1 MNGISIIIATFLNIH
16 CHADDEE
23 IVMNIN
29 SGVKKIMIKS
39 GVVAVIIAGF
49 FLTGC
54 VPKKAPS
61 LVTSSREAVEPPTNP
76 EGEVDMVQCE
86 KELNALGT
94 VNQLKYAELK
104 ARFERVMQ
112 GASGYTSVR
121 NSVNPETR
129 NAIDALYKFQA
140 VKLCSEIRGEML
152 NSLAVKPT
160 GDKVE

>member
-76 EGEVDMVQCE
+76 EGEVDLSVSCT
-86 KELNALGT
+86 ALPDIPPCVT
-94 VNQLKYAELK
+94 
-104 ARFERVMQ
+104 
-112 GASGYTSVR
+112 
-121 NSVNPETR
+121 P
-129 NAIDALYKFQA
+129 
-140 VKLCSEIRGEML
+140 
-152 NSLAVKPT
+152 
-160 GDKVE
+160 

>member
-1 MNGISIIIATFLNIH
+1 
-16 CHADDEE
+16 
-23 IVMNIN
+23 
-29 SGVKKIMIKS
+29 
-39 GVVAVIIAGF
+39 
-49 FLTGC
+49 
-54 VPKKAPS
+54 
-61 LVTSSREAVEPPTNP
+61 
-76 EGEVDMVQCE
+76 MVQCE

-104 ARFERVMQ
+104 ARFKRVMH